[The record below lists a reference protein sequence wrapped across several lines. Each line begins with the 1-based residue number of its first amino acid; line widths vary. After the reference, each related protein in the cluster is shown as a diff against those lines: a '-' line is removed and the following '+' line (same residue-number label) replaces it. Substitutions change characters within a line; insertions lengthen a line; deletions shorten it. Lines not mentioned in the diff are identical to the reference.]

1 MAYARHVV
9 LAILDGLRPD
19 AIAAAPMPA
28 LASLAERGWSAV
40 GRTVSPS
47 VTVAALSSLATG
59 VAPAEHGLIE
69 PTLPPV
75 GRLAA
80 LRPLPAELQRAR
92 HRTAVVTA
100 ALPGSHRLAARG
112 LLSLAGVTSFVSRGV
127 TPAETAEAALETLRR
142 DRPSLLVLYLNQC
155 DRAGHAGGWMS
166 PGYLAAART
175 LDAAAERLAAMA
187 EDEET
192 LVLACA
198 DHGGGGTRPDDH
210 DDPHPLNEAIP
221 LIAAG
226 RAVRA
231 GRGIDAVHRLL
242 DLPPTICAALGVAA
256 PASWDGQPL
265 PFLADLAIAAR

>member
-1 MAYARHVV
+1 MAFARHVV

-28 LASLAERGWSAV
+28 LSALADSGWSAI

-59 VAPAEHGLIE
+59 VSPAEHGLIE
-69 PTLPPV
+69 PKLPPV

-80 LRPLPAELQRAR
+80 LRPLPAELHRLR

-112 LLSLAGVTSFVSRGV
+112 LLSLAGVNSFVSRGV
-127 TPAETAEAALETLRR
+127 SPAETADAALETLRR
-142 DRPSLLVLYLNQC
+142 ERPSLLVLYLNQC
-155 DRAGHAGGWMS
+155 DRAGHAGGWMGA
-166 PGYLAAART
+166 GYLAAART

-187 EDEET
+187 AEEDT

-198 DHGGGGTRPDDH
+198 DHGGGGVRADDH

-226 RAVRA
+226 RAVSA
-231 GRGIDAVHRLL
+231 GRGADAAHQLL
-242 DLPPTICAALGVAA
+242 DLPPTICSALGVAV
-256 PASWDGQPL
+256 PAVWDGQPL
-265 PFLADLAIAAR
+265 PFLAGTAIAAH